1 MLGVKSL
8 RHAPQRSLLSA
19 QEVLPAGD
27 LAGEPG
33 GSRHRGTN
41 SSFSL
46 LSILCEHCTEKKQ
59 LLIFMLRHTH
69 MSREEKKIHKNI

>member
-1 MLGVKSL
+1 MNCARSEIT
-8 RHAPQRSLLSA
+8 APRPTALSA
-19 QEVLPAGD
+19 QAVLPAGD

-46 LSILCEHCTEKKQ
+46 LSILCEHCTEKKT
-59 LLIFMLRHTH
+59 IAYFYVETH